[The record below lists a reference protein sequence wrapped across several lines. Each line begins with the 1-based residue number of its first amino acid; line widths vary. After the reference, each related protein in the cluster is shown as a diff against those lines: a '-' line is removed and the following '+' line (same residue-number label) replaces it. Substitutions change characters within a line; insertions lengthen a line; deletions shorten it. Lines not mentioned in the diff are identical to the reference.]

1 MPINFSF
8 KRPSEKGQA
17 IVIIIFVIVGLIG
30 TSALA
35 IDGTNAYTDSRR
47 AETAAS
53 AAALTAALT
62 RIEGGDWRAAALA
75 TAAANGYN
83 NDGETNMVELN
94 TPPLSGP
101 YAGNAEYI
109 EVIIT
114 SRLQTYFA
122 NVIGI
127 PYITNVVSAVSQSKP
142 AVMGEMFP
150 GYALVSL
157 APRSECEVISGSR
170 RPAFWVHSE
179 ATINLEGGGL
189 FVNSNNPNCAF
200 ISFGSGS
207 VRVRD
212 DSSRI
217 TVVGGADI
225 QKPQLI
231 TPYPIHTGA
240 PYIPYP
246 PPYRFPKIG
255 CGEKEAQVDELTGT
269 MTSGSWGEDIF
280 PPEGVT
286 ILDSGIYCIGGD
298 FVLEAG
304 QWLEGNN
311 VVFVIDNGNIRI
323 SGNAHIDI
331 SAPIGGMY
339 QGLLIYMPI
348 ENKGLI
354 NLNGTN
360 DSSYR
365 GTILAPSADLRI
377 NGLDAVN
384 GAAYHSQIIGYF
396 IEVDGTDNVYIKY
409 KDEQNYDTLT
419 MPEVVLGQ

>member
-1 MPINFSF
+1 MQINFSL
-8 KRPSEKGQA
+8 KQVSEKGQA
-17 IVIIIFVIVGLIG
+17 IVIITLSIIGLIG
-30 TSALA
+30 VSALA
-35 IDGTNAYTDSRR
+35 IDGTNAYIDNRR

-53 AAALTAALT
+53 AAALTGALT
-62 RIEGGDWRAAALA
+62 RIEGGDWRAAALSI
-75 TAAANGYN
+75 AAANGYDN
-83 NDGETNMVELN
+83 NGETNTVELN

-101 YAGNAEYI
+101 YTGNSEYI

-114 SRLQTYFA
+114 SRQRTYFA

-127 PYITNVVSAVSQSKP
+127 PYITSIVSAVSQSKP
-142 AVMGEMFP
+142 SVMGEMFP

-157 APRSECEVISGSR
+157 APRSECEIISGSR

-231 TPYPIHTGA
+231 TPYPIQTGA

-246 PPYRFPKIG
+246 PPYQMPKVN
-255 CGEKEAQVDELTGT
+255 CGNRIAEVDEILGV
-269 MTSGSWGEDIF
+269 MTAGSWSEDVF

-286 ILDSGIYCIGGD
+286 QLEGGVYCIDGD
-298 FVLEAG
+298 FI
-304 QWLEGNN
+304 LEGGQVLKGDN
-311 VVFVIDNGNIRI
+311 VLIYIEEGSVHINGNANVNL
-323 SGNAHIDI
+323 SGLR
-331 SAPIGGMY
+331 GGANK
-339 QGLLIYMPI
+339 GLLIYMPI
-348 ENKGLI
+348 ENKNILSISGSD
-354 NLNGTN
+354 
-360 DSSYR
+360 DSRYQ
-365 GTILAPSADLRI
+365 GTILAPGADVRI
-377 NGLDAVN
+377 NGLN
-384 GAAYHSQIIGYF
+384 SISGAAYHSQIIGYF
-396 IEVDGTDNVYIKY
+396 IEVDGTDNIYIKY
-409 KDEQNYDTLT
+409 KDDQNYDTLSV
-419 MPEVVLGQ
+419 PEVILGQ